1 MVAAPGVSHRSLSHF
16 PDQSQDE
23 SRAFGFQ
30 GPLLTTFET
39 PITVSEIY
47 SLALESSV
55 TKSQTLIGQKDPIY
69 LPSGPDDLSRPESDH
84 SNEFNQ
90 RTATN
95 VQSDQMRSVAGI

>member
-16 PDQSQDE
+16 PDQPQDE

-69 LPSGPDDLSRPESDH
+69 LPSGPDDLSRPNLTTVMSLIKGPPPMC
-84 SNEFNQ
+84 NQ
-90 RTATN
+90 TK
-95 VQSDQMRSVAGI
+95 